1 MTERSLRLPDF
12 LDHILTAIQRIE
24 TYTAGMQ
31 KETFLVNLL
40 VQDAVIRNFEIIG
53 EASKSIERISPEFV
67 AENAEI
73 PFLFAYDMRNVLA
86 HAYHKVD
93 LNICLGLSLSMLT
106 SQPPPSRCASHSRTC
121 NSTTSMLSTRES
133 IASHL
138 TRRLLPSPCRN

>member
-31 KETFLVNLL
+31 KETFLANLL

-93 LNICLGLSLSMLT
+93 LNILW
-106 SQPPPSRCASHSRTC
+106 RT
-121 NSTTSMLSTRES
+121 LERDLPVLKQQ
-133 IASHL
+133 IVIVR
-138 TRRLLPSPCRN
+138 RRLDA